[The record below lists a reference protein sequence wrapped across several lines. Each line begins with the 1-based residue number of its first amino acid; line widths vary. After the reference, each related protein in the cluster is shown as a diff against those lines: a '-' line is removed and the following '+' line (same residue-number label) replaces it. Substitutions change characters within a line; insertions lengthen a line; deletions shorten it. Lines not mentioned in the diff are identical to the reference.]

1 MKKINIATVFSGIG
15 AIEHALQRLQI
26 DHHIVFACDIDKY
39 CKQTYFANYKINENQ
54 WYNDIKVLDGNKYKN
69 KIDLFVGGSPCQSFS
84 MVGKRKGL
92 EDDRGNLFFEFARLV
107 DEIKPKI
114 FIFENVKGLLS
125 HNSGKTWETI
135 EETIK
140 GLGYTYYKQV
150 LNSRDYGIPQN
161 RERLFV
167 IVVF

>member
-69 KIDLFVGGSPCQSFS
+69 KIDLFVR
-84 MVGKRKGL
+84 GKSL
-92 EDDRGNLFFEFARLV
+92 PIFFNGW
-107 DEIKPKI
+107 KK
-114 FIFENVKGLLS
+114 
-125 HNSGKTWETI
+125 
-135 EETIK
+135 
-140 GLGYTYYKQV
+140 
-150 LNSRDYGIPQN
+150 
-161 RERLFV
+161 ERS
-167 IVVF
+167 

>member
-69 KIDLFVGGSPCQSFS
+69 KIDLFVGGE
-84 MVGKRKGL
+84 VL
-92 EDDRGNLFFEFARLV
+92 ANLFQWLE
-107 DEIKPKI
+107 
-114 FIFENVKGLLS
+114 KGKSLRM
-125 HNSGKTWETI
+125 I
-135 EETIK
+135 EEICS
-140 GLGYTYYKQV
+140 LSLQ
-150 LNSRDYGIPQN
+150 D
-161 RERLFV
+161 
-167 IVVF
+167 